1 MNRKKERKKM
11 ARFERSRILMIMA
24 AVSLA
29 IVTTPLVGVVLA
41 RANVDA
47 VVSPASDAQR
57 AFEKGPDAWV
67 GAQSHVAHPHP
78 QHRRHQKNHRID
90 KLLTNKANRDAH
102 SAVVARWHRDNLRQP
117 RPSHSPSPY
126 QQSGACGHPA

>member
-1 MNRKKERKKM
+1 M

-29 IVTTPLVGVVLA
+29 IVATPLAGMVLA
-41 RANVDA
+41 RTNVEEVA
-47 VVSPASDAQR
+47 SPASHAQR
-57 AFEKGPDAWV
+57 AFEKGSDTWV
-67 GAQSHVAHPHP
+67 SAQSHVAHPHP
-78 QHRRHQKNHRID
+78 QHRGHQKKNHRMG
-90 KLLTNKANRDAH
+90 KPLTNKADGDAH

-126 QQSGACGHPA
+126 QQAGACGGPPA